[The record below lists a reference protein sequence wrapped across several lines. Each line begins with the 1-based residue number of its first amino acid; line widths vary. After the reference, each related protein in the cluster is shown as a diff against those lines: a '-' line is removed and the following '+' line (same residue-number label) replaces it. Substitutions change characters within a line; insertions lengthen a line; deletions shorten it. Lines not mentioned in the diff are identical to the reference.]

1 MKLVEMADREPDEV
15 RTETL
20 RVIVLTQDRVVS
32 RVYQFDLNN
41 DSLDSQVLQLDDKR

>member
-1 MKLVEMADREPDEV
+1 MADGEPDEV

-41 DSLDSQVLQLDDKR
+41 DSLDSQILQFDYER